1 MLPDVFCRA
10 LSVSLISEK
19 ADVSEAV
26 GTSDDY
32 GSLSLAKM
40 SMSESQF
47 RLSFGA
53 VTLQAS
59 VGALPAS
66 RKTCTTVPVVKA

>member
-1 MLPDVFCRA
+1 MLLDDFCRA

-32 GSLSLAKM
+32 GSLSLAKT
-40 SMSESQF
+40 SMIESQF
-47 RLSFGA
+47 
-53 VTLQAS
+53 
-59 VGALPAS
+59 
-66 RKTCTTVPVVKA
+66 

>member
-1 MLPDVFCRA
+1 MLLDDFCRA

-32 GSLSLAKM
+32 GSLSLAKT
-40 SMSESQF
+40 SIIESQF
-47 RLSFGA
+47 
-53 VTLQAS
+53 
-59 VGALPAS
+59 
-66 RKTCTTVPVVKA
+66 